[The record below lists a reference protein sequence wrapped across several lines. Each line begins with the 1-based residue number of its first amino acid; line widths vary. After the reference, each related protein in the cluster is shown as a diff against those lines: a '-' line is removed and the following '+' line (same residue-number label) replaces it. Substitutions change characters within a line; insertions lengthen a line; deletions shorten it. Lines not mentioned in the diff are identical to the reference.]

1 MKRFLAVL
9 LSVVLAFMSLGTIIT
24 AASDDYDFV
33 TIEKDFGEVC
43 FDRDYAEIGKEISV
57 LVNGREGEKFLY
69 KWYIDG
75 VQLENHDETYTPVD
89 FDLGGMLE
97 VEVLDLDGILVGK
110 KSMLISLLPVIYIET
125 ENRSPVVSKEKYIDA
140 QLAVQGNSEFDSDDY
155 LYDGKTEIRG
165 RGNSTWQADKKP
177 YRLKLDEKA
186 DLFGMGKSKH
196 WVLISNPFDTSL
208 LRNEISYGLSGDMGL
223 EFQKSVWV
231 DVVFNGKVVGN
242 YQLCEHIRV
251 DDTRVDITNW
261 EDLAED
267 AAKAI
272 YKKHSDTLTKD
283 DRDELI
289 DIMTEDMSWTTSDEV
304 VFNSIT
310 YTVSDYMDYPS
321 INGGYLTEIVR
332 KAEEYTF
339 ATSRGMYVCIDTP
352 EALSEDMLNY
362 VQGYYQGFED
372 ALFSEDF
379 CTEYNGKTVRY
390 TDFIDLESFV
400 KGLLIN
406 EIFEN
411 FDFGRTSTWISQDI
425 GGKLVYG
432 PVWDMDLSSSSPY
445 IWTASKVNWLKRFLC
460 DPIFVKEL
468 RETYFEYRYTAINDL
483 IKDNGDIDQA
493 IRKIESSAIHN
504 DEIWNHD
511 STFYENAADLKY
523 VLQQKISWF
532 DKTLATPESTLKS
545 ISGAAFNADE
555 IRFDEVDSLEIT
567 SLPEKLTYNAGDKLD
582 LTGLSLTAT
591 YLDGS
596 QEGVQPDLVYTYV
609 KDALGI
615 QNYSYG
621 KVTEEIGETY
631 AVIHYKNSSAEFPI
645 NVNPRKNY
653 AEVEALIDNLP
664 ATIDGNRFVKEL
676 FEAQIAYD
684 ALSESAKA
692 EVSNYDNLVSLM
704 ADFEARAE
712 ATDCSVLAC
721 FADGLFKTD
730 VRRPLV
736 TVSKDVPKKIL
747 YLSPSD
753 GTSSTYPTDHVAFM
767 SQKTVGKFSVT
778 TINHLISN
786 NEDFSYQ
793 VKALYKDNRA
803 SEVFPITVGQLRDEA
818 KVINAIDYNKRLA
831 NGSELTVSVD
841 KDSVVSHVRLIENG
855 KNINAIFKATANGNK
870 LAKKFTEPGKHTIT
884 VEYRVG
890 SSWIEYGSFDIF
902 VHKKLTL
909 DGTKILHNPY
919 GNGTI
924 EIPEY
929 ITEIADGAF
938 DGFSG
943 KFICYPGSAA
953 EAYAKA
959 NAIDYKT
966 FSFSVNVSELNMK
979 PRETH
984 QIEVTASPYMP
995 EDFVF
1000 DAEYDSNVVSVQNST
1015 LSALAPGYTRV
1026 KLSSSGGLFEE
1037 TVLVYVGGGITKA
1050 DIDGNG
1056 DINSLDA
1063 LIILQSCVEKITLN
1077 TEEKAAADVDGN
1089 STVNS
1094 IDALIAL
1101 QIVTERKN
1109 IWEYIR

>member
-1 MKRFLAVL
+1 MKRLLAVL
-9 LSVVLAFMSLGTIIT
+9 LAVIIVFSTLGTAVSAKT
-24 AASDDYDFV
+24 DDYDFITV
-33 TIEKDFGEVC
+33 EKDFGEVY
-43 FDRDYAEIGKEISV
+43 FDCDYAEIGKEISV

-75 VQLENHDETYTPVD
+75 VQLENHDNTYTPVE
-89 FDLGGMLE
+89 FDLEGMLE
-97 VEVLDLDGILVGK
+97 VEVFALDGTLVGK
-110 KSMLISLLPVIYIET
+110 KSMLISLCPVIYIET

-140 QLAVQGNSEFDSDDY
+140 QINIQGNSEFNSDDY
-155 LYDGKTEIRG
+155 LYNGKTEIRG

-208 LRNEISYGLSGDMGL
+208 LRNAISYNLSGDMGL

-242 YQLCEHIRV
+242 YQLCEHIRI

-304 VFNSIT
+304 VYNGVT
-310 YTVSDYMDYPS
+310 YTVSDYMDYPA

-332 KAEEYTF
+332 KSDEYTF
-339 ATSRGMYVCIDTP
+339 ETSRGMYICVDTP
-352 EALSEDMLNY
+352 ESLSEDMLSY
-362 VQGYYQGFED
+362 IQGYYQSFED

-379 CTEYNGKTVRY
+379 CTEYNGETVRY
-390 TDFIDLESFV
+390 TDFIDLDSFV

-406 EIFEN
+406 ELFEN

-432 PVWDMDLSSSSPY
+432 PVWDMDFSSSTTY
-445 IWTASKVNWLKRFLC
+445 NWTTSKVDWLKRFLC
-460 DPIFVKEL
+460 DPVFVKEL
-468 RETYFEYRYTAINDL
+468 REIYFEYRYTAINDI
-483 IKDNGDIDQA
+483 IKDNGEIDQA
-493 IRKIESSAIHN
+493 IKKIESSAIRN
-504 DEIWNHD
+504 DEIWNND

-523 VLQQKISWF
+523 VLQQKITWL
-532 DKTLATPESTLKS
+532 DKTLATPASTLNS
-545 ISGAAFNADE
+545 ISGAAFDADK
-555 IRFDEVDSLEIT
+555 IYFDEVVSLEIT
-567 SLPEKLTYNAGDKLD
+567 ALPEKLTYNAGDTLD

-591 YLDGS
+591 YRDGS
-596 QEGVQPDLVYTYV
+596 QKIVSPDLAYTYV

-615 QNYSYG
+615 QIYSYG

-631 AVIHYKNSSAEFPI
+631 AVVRYSNASAEFPV
-645 NVNPRKNY
+645 NVNPRVNY
-653 AEVEALIDNLP
+653 AEVKNLIDNLP
-664 ATIDGNRFVKEL
+664 AKIDSNRFVKEL

-684 ALSESAKA
+684 ALSDSAKA
-692 EVSNYDNLVSLM
+692 KVSNYDKLASLM
-704 ADFEARAE
+704 ADFEKKAE

-721 FADGLFKTD
+721 FTDGLFKTD
-730 VRRPLV
+730 MRRPLV
-736 TVSKDVPKKIL
+736 TVSKDTPKKIL

-753 GTSSTYPTDHVAFM
+753 GTSATYPTDHFAFM

-778 TINHLISN
+778 TINHLISG
-786 NEDFSYQ
+786 NEDFLYQ
-793 VKALYKDNRA
+793 VRALYKDNRQ
-803 SEVFPITVGQLRDEA
+803 SEVYPITVAQLRDETKA
-818 KVINAIDYNKRLA
+818 IDNIDYNKRIE
-831 NGSELTVSVD
+831 NGGELTVSVD
-841 KDSVVSHVRLIENG
+841 KDSVVSSVRLLENG
-855 KNINAIFKATANGNK
+855 KNINAIFKLTARGNT
-870 LAKKFTEPGKHTIT
+870 LSKKFTEPGKHTIT
-884 VEYRVG
+884 VEYHIG

-902 VHKKLTL
+902 VHEALTL
-909 DGTKILHNPY
+909 DGTKILRNPY
-919 GNGTI
+919 GNGTV
-924 EIPEY
+924 EIPGY

-959 NAIDYKT
+959 NKIEYET

-979 PRETH
+979 PGDTQ
-984 QIEVTASPYMP
+984 QIKVTASPYMP
-995 EDFVF
+995 EDFVLN
-1000 DAEYDSNVVSVQNST
+1000 AEFNSSIVNFENGT
-1015 LSALAPGYTRV
+1015 LSALAPGYTRI
-1026 KLSSSGGLFEE
+1026 KLSSIGGLFEE

-1050 DIDGNG
+1050 DVDGNG
-1056 DINSLDA
+1056 QINSIDA

-1077 TEEKAAADVDGN
+1077 AEEKTAADIDGN
-1089 STVNS
+1089 SIVNS